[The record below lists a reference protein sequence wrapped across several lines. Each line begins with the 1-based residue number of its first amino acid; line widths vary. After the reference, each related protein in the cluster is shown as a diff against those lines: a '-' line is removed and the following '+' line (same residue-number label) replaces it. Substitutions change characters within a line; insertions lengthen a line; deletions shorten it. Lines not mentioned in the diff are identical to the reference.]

1 MRKIKLP
8 SLLSWGIAALFLCSG
23 NILLAAELHVF
34 AAASLTDALKEL
46 QPVYEKKT
54 GDTLLLNLAASSL
67 LARQIQEGA
76 PADLFLSADEE
87 KMDQLEKKKLLM
99 EGSHKSLL
107 SNQLVIVVPSDR
119 PRTFS
124 SLRDLAGADV
134 KKIALAE
141 TQSVPA
147 GIYAKAC
154 LQKAGLWDQL
164 AGRVIPVENVRA
176 ALAAAEAGNVDAAI
190 VYKTDALISK
200 RVKVAYEVSLA
211 EGPRI
216 SYPIAGVKTSLHPK
230 EAKSL
235 LAFLESSEALSVFK
249 KYGFLVPQ

>member
-1 MRKIKLP
+1 MNKLKTS
-8 SLLSWGIAALFLCSG
+8 SLISLGITALILCSG
-23 NILLAAELHVF
+23 SVLWAAELHVF

-87 KMDQLEKKKLLM
+87 KMDQLEKKQLLLD
-99 EGSHKSLL
+99 GSRRSLL
-107 SNQLVIVVPSDR
+107 SNQLVVVVPSDR
-119 PRTFS
+119 PGTFA
-124 SLRDLAGADV
+124 SLRDLVGPDV

-147 GIYAKAC
+147 GIYAKQC

-164 AGRVIPVENVRA
+164 SGRVIPVENVRA
-176 ALAAAEAGNVDAAI
+176 ALAAAEAGNVDAAV

-200 RVKVAYEVSLA
+200 KVKVAYEVPLA

-216 SYPIAGVKTSLHPK
+216 SYPIAGIRTSAHPK
-230 EAKSL
+230 EAKTL
-235 LAFLESSEALSVFK
+235 LVFLESSEALHVFM
-249 KYGFLVPQ
+249 KYGFLLPQ